1 MRMDHVS
8 YACDPDGLT
17 ATTERIAA
25 ALGVKAVRG
34 GIHPRFGTR
43 NMIIP
48 LTARHYIEVVE
59 VLDHPASDK
68 APFGQAVRARSN
80 AGGGWMGWCV
90 EVEDLS
96 PFEARLGRSAV
107 PGNRK
112 FPDGRE
118 LVWQQIGI
126 KGLIADPQVPYLLKW
141 EGEPARRRS
150 GRAQG
155 QPDHR
160 RFRGAGDRMA
170 RRMRGQAARGRGR
183 GMDCTARHARHHERH
198 FRHGPGPGHGLNPA
212 DRPGSQP
219 KPSCRLKVKAAM
231 SSRLCAMTKG
241 ITRLV
246 LV

>member
-17 ATTERIAA
+17 ATTERIAT

-48 LTARHYIEVVE
+48 LTARHYVEVVE

-68 APFGQAVRARSN
+68 APFGQAVRARSS

-90 EVEDLS
+90 EVDDLS
-96 PFEARLGRSAV
+96 PFETRLGRSAV

-126 KGLIADPQVPYLLKW
+126 KGLIADPQVPYLLRW
-141 EGEPARRRS
+141 EGDPALHPSQAEAGTVSLASLTIAGSAERVTEWLGECVDKPLEDVAVEWVAPHGTPGIMS
-150 GRAQG
+150 VTFETAQG
-155 QPDHR
+155 PV
-160 RFRGAGDRMA
+160 
-170 RRMRGQAARGRGR
+170 
-183 GMDCTARHARHHERH
+183 T
-198 FRHGPGPGHGLNPA
+198 
-212 DRPGSQP
+212 
-219 KPSCRLKVKAAM
+219 V
-231 SSRLCAMTKG
+231 
-241 ITRLV
+241 
-246 LV
+246 